1 MSSTPA
7 PAPAAGN
14 LPAPLTRFVGR
25 ESELADAA
33 AVLGEARLLTLTGP
47 GGAGKT
53 RLAMRL
59 AFGVAEE
66 FPDGV
71 WFVDLSPL
79 SEGGFVWD
87 QVAMTLGVT
96 EGGSGTPLREAV
108 CRHLARRRALVV
120 LDNCEHVVESA
131 AEVTAELLAAAPE
144 LKVVATSREPL
155 AVGGEVTWAVPP
167 LCDADGLELFSDR
180 ARQARPRFNLQDEDA
195 DAVRTICRR
204 LDGLPLAIE
213 LAAARTRAFAPA
225 DIAAGLRDRLEMLA
239 TGPRTA
245 PARQAT
251 LQASFDWSYDLLSA
265 AERNLLRQCS
275 VFAGGF
281 DLEAA
286 LAVCPAAGLEVLA
299 ALVDRSLLLVQDDQ
313 GQDGPR
319 YRVLEPIRQFAA
331 RRLAGAGETEE
342 IRIRHRDH
350 YLRLAETAEPL
361 LSGPEEDRWRA
372 RLRAEQ
378 DNLRVAMAWSR
389 DQGQAEAL
397 VRMVSALILFWAA
410 PGRLT
415 ELGMWVDAA
424 YDKAED
430 LSPSSAARVLNY
442 ECFLAVLSRRAVE
455 KVPALAGE
463 ALRLARA
470 GGDRGEEAI
479 ALAML
484 GFVAGL
490 SGGAEAMRPYIEE
503 ALPLA
508 RSARLA
514 WPTIL
519 SLAGFIV
526 LRLFQSS
533 PEEVQR
539 LADEA
544 VTLAEARADR
554 HYRARCHQPVE
565 VASGHRLPS
574 SASIVAEP

>member
-1 MSSTPA
+1 AAVRGGGEA
-7 PAPAAGN
+7 PAG
-14 LPAPLTRFVGR
+14 
-25 ESELADAA
+25 
-33 AVLGEARLLTLTGP
+33 
-47 GGAGKT
+47 
-53 RLAMRL
+53 
-59 AFGVAEE
+59 
-66 FPDGV
+66 
-71 WFVDLSPL
+71 
-79 SEGGFVWD
+79 
-87 QVAMTLGVT
+87 
-96 EGGSGTPLREAV
+96 
-108 CRHLARRRALVV
+108 
-120 LDNCEHVVESA
+120 
-131 AEVTAELLAAAPE
+131 LLAAARGRR
-144 LKVVATSREPL
+144 VVATSREPL

-167 LCDADGLELFSDR
+167 LSVADGLELFSDR
-180 ARQARPRFNLQDEDA
+180 ARQARPRFVLQEEDA

-225 DIAAGLRDRLEMLA
+225 DIAAGLRARLELLA
-239 TGPRTA
+239 AGPGTA

-251 LQASFDWSYDLLSA
+251 LQASFDWSYELLSA

-286 LAVCPAAGLEVLA
+286 LAVCPAASLEVLA

-319 YRVLEPIRQFAA
+319 YRMLEPIRQFAA

-342 IRIRHRDH
+342 IRTRHRDH
-350 YLRLAETAEPL
+350 YLRLAEMAEPL
-361 LSGPEEDRWRA
+361 LMGPEEDRWRA

-410 PGRLT
+410 PWRLT
-415 ELGMWVDAA
+415 ELGMWVAAA
-424 YDKAED
+424 YDRVRD
-430 LSPSSAARVLNY
+430 LSPNSAARILHY

-479 ALAML
+479 ALATL

-490 SGGAEAMRPYIEE
+490 SGSADAMRPDIEE
-503 ALPLA
+503 ALPPA
-508 RSARLA
+508 PSARIA
-514 WPTIL
+514 SATIL
-519 SLAGFIV
+519 ALAGFIV
-526 LRLFQSS
+526 LRLFQSN
-533 PEEVQR
+533 PEEVRR

-544 VTLAEARADR
+544 VTLAEAR
-554 HYRARCHQPVE
+554 
-565 VASGHRLPS
+565 
-574 SASIVAEP
+574 